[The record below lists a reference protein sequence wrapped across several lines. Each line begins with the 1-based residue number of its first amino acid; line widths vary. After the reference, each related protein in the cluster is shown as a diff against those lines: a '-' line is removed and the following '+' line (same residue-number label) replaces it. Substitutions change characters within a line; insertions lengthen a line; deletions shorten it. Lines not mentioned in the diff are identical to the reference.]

1 MMSAKIPMPERL
13 RNPRACRFGWID
25 HRFLSEGF
33 LAQLS
38 GEALR
43 LYVFLV
49 LVANKTG
56 VSWYS
61 YDRICTHLKMDLET
75 YLAARDE
82 LLRSALIAY
91 DDHVFQVLPVKTPQP
106 PSVTQPPRP
115 DFCQADDFRA
125 LKEVLAQTFSG
136 RARS

>member
-61 YDRICTHLKMDLET
+61 YDRICTRLKMDLET

-91 DDHVFQVLPVKTPQP
+91 DEHVFQVLSLTAPAP
-106 PSVTQPPRP
+106 PSVTQTPRS
-115 DFCQADDFRA
+115 DFCQANDFRA
-125 LKEVLAQTFSG
+125 LKDLLAETLPG
-136 RARS
+136 RTRS